1 MLLSHQKP
9 LPAVPFMAG
18 SIDDWAA
25 PEGGAVPFRVHGP
38 VAALV
43 AQVAAFREAGAM
55 RKLLSVRARGVNL
68 LPSKV

>member
-9 LPAVPFMAG
+9 LPAVPLMADG
-18 SIDDWAA
+18 FGDWAA
-25 PEGGAVPFRVHGP
+25 PKGGAVPFRVHGP

-55 RKLLSVRARGVNL
+55 RKLLSVRVLGVNL
-68 LPSKV
+68 SPSKV